1 MNDTAIFSDL
11 PSQFNAASDIAFT
24 KYGSAV
30 DIRLTRPQALNAL
43 THNMAKALYAGLR
56 LWAGDA
62 SISHVVVSADTGEKR
77 AFCAGGDI
85 RDLYDGFK
93 AGTPRNAFFR
103 DEYRLNEAIAT
114 FPKPYIALM
123 DGVLMGGG
131 AGISMHGSHRI
142 VTENTRFAMPE
153 VGIGLIP
160 DVGGSYVLPRLKN
173 HFGSMLG
180 LTGTMIGAEEC
191 LEAGIATH
199 FCNSSDIE
207 LLRKKLLRCQEPELI
222 LQNLRGGP
230 NSNALQSHA
239 SDIADIFAGETLQD
253 IVQHFALKSQ
263 NNPFLSTALKRMMA
277 ASPLSL
283 SLAFEQLKRGKY
295 LSLKQC
301 LTMEYQL
308 VSRILNGPDLYEGI
322 RAVIID
328 RSTPPNWLHASIADV
343 EPKLVA
349 SFFSAPPEGDLTFE
363 I

>member
-1 MNDTAIFSDL
+1 MIDTHHIPVEFGAC
-11 PSQFNAASDIAFT
+11 SDIAFT
-24 KYGSAV
+24 RHDNAI

-43 THNMAKALYAGLR
+43 THGMVKAMCTGLR
-56 LWAGDA
+56 LWAVDA
-62 SISHVVVSADTGEKR
+62 SISHVVISANTGEKR

-85 RDLYDGFK
+85 RDLYEGFK
-93 AGTPRNAFFR
+93 AGAPRHAFFR

-123 DGVLMGGG
+123 DGMVMGGG
-131 AGISMHGSHRI
+131 AGISVHGSHRI

-160 DVGGSYVLPRLKN
+160 DVGGSYVLPRLPN
-173 HFGSMLG
+173 FFGPMLG

-191 LEAGIATH
+191 LEGGIATH
-199 FCNSSDIE
+199 FCNSGDIDS
-207 LLRKKLLRCQEPELI
+207 LRKKLLHCQEPELI
-222 LQNLRGGP
+222 LRNLRGAP
-230 NSNALQSHA
+230 NSNELQSHT

-253 IVQHFALKSQ
+253 IIQHFALKSQ
-263 NNPFLSTALKRMMA
+263 NNPFLSTALKRMKA

-308 VSRILNGPDLYEGI
+308 VSRILHGPDLYEGI
-322 RAVIID
+322 RSAIID
-328 RSTPPNWLHASIADV
+328 RSTPPKWQHASIADV
-343 EPKLVA
+343 DPKLVA
-349 SFFSAPPEGDLTFE
+349 SFFSSPPEGDLTFE
-363 I
+363 N